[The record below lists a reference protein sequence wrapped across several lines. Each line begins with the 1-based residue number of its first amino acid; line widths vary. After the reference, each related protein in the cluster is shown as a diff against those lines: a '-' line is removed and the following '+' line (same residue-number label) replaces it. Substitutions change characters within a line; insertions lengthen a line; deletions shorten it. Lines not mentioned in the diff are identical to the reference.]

1 MNGASVWRA
10 LRKATL
16 AGVLTLGI
24 GGGLAGCETPA
35 QSAVHTVNELTA
47 VSISYGSMDRS
58 VSYSFAL
65 YESGEEWLFDA
76 ECFTDS
82 YEVETSIVECVVS
95 EEEKVALLDIIVKN
109 DSIVY
114 AESYKAGSGGVGSD
128 TEAYGFCL
136 TFSDGSQY
144 PTGGAGTAQSELEA
158 FFYDLAE
165 KYS

>member
-10 LRKATL
+10 LRKTAL
-16 AGVLTLGI
+16 VGLLTLGI
-24 GGGLAGCETPA
+24 GGGLAGCETPT

-82 YEVETSIVECVVS
+82 YETETSIVECVVS